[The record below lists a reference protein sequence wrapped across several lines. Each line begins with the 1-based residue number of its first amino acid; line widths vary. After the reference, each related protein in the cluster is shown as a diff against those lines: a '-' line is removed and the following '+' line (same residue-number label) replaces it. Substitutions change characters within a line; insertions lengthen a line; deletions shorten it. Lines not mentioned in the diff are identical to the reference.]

1 VNSMPSTKVV
11 LLPNNG
17 NIIMSAR
24 QVNDLTDKDVRVIP
38 TRSMPQGVAA
48 MMAYNFDADFDAN
61 VAAMEAAVGGIVTGE
76 ITVAVRDALI
86 DGITVQT
93 GNTIGLVND
102 VLVAAGNDPQTVLHQ
117 TLEKMDVTHHEVVT
131 LYYGEGVTAA
141 EAQRTAQSMMEWY
154 PDQPVEVVH
163 GGQPHYTFVISAE

>member
-1 VNSMPSTKVV
+1 VV

-48 MMAYNFDADFDAN
+48 LMAYNFDADFDAN
-61 VAAMEAAVGGIVTGE
+61 VAAMNEAISSVVTGE
-76 ITVAVRDALI
+76 ITTAVRDALI
-86 DGITVQT
+86 DGIEVKT

-102 VLVAAGNDPQTVLHQ
+102 VLVAAGNDAQDVLHR
-117 TLEKMDVTHHEVVT
+117 TLAKMDVANHEVVT
-131 LYYGEGVTAA
+131 LYYGEGISAAQAEATAA
-141 EAQRTAQSMMEWY
+141 TITGWY
-154 PDQPVEVVH
+154 PDQTVEVVQ
-163 GGQPHYTFVISAE
+163 GGQPYYTFVISAE